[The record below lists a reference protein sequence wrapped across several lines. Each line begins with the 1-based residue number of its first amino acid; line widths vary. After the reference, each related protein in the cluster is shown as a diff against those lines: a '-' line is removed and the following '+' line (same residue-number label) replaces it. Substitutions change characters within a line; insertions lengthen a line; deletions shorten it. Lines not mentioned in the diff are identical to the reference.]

1 MSKTSSS
8 RSGQSGQLARRIGT
22 IATIS
27 AASALAAVVAF
38 VVSILSARV
47 LGPTGRGEVAT
58 VLQFAYIV
66 APFVGFGADRLLLR
80 RDDHNYGYIPS
91 GIAMTTVAL
100 VACVIAAVVYGPWTA
115 MAGIVALVTVS
126 FSMVRAMA
134 ISRGRIS
141 FFVAV
146 FIGFQGSV
154 LLISTALYFLR
165 VEDWRWWAGA
175 YIFPALPLAVWSL
188 AKSRMHTDAKVGG
201 IVETARTNAPFIASG
216 LGPLA
221 TTRLGR
227 VLLPALASPASLGL
241 FVVVAT
247 ATEPLY
253 WVAQSVA
260 DQRTSEERGRELTA
274 ARVLRHLGVVT
285 FAYSLLGA
293 IGGVVLYYLIEPV
306 FGQEFEPA
314 KELVLPLTIAAVIL
328 GCYRHLCGEILGSD
342 YPRRIGGVEL
352 ASAVIA
358 VICYPIGIVL
368 GDALGLAWT
377 SAVVYFAAAVVAAV
391 VLLRPS
397 NKPSGKTAATANTTS
412 NESTTTEQLP
422 VTPVEE
428 A

>member
-1 MSKTSSS
+1 MTEISSTSSGK
-8 RSGQSGQLARRIGT
+8 SGQMKRRIGT

-27 AASALAAVVAF
+27 AASALAAVAAF

-91 GIAMTTVAL
+91 GIAMTIVAL
-100 VACVIAAVVYGPWTA
+100 VACLIAGVVYGPWTA

-146 FIGFQGSV
+146 FGGFQGSV
-154 LLISTALYFLR
+154 LLISTALYFLG

-175 YIFPALPLAVWSL
+175 YIFPALPLAAWSL
-188 AKSRMHTDAKVGG
+188 AKSRVHTDAKVGG
-201 IVETARTNAPFIASG
+201 IAETARANAPFIASG

-274 ARVLRHLGVVT
+274 SRILRHLAVVT
-285 FAYSLLGA
+285 LAYSVLGA
-293 IGGVVLYYLIEPV
+293 VGGVILYFLIEPI

-342 YPRRIGGVEL
+342 NPRRIGGVEL

-358 VICYPIGIVL
+358 VICYPIGILL

-377 SAVVYFAAAVVAAV
+377 SAVVYLAAAIVAAI
-391 VLLRPS
+391 VLFRPS
-397 NKPSGKTAATANTTS
+397 NNAAATEGSKS

-422 VTPVEE
+422 VSPVEE